1 MRSKEG
7 LVFFFILLFLLSS
20 GGCGKEPVAKIGD
33 VAPDFTLPTLEG
45 QEITLGQYKEK
56 NIFLLFWTQGCVFC
70 QTRSIILVNDI
81 YTKGQQSGLIVF
93 SINVAESKGDV
104 AQFVRQK
111 GLIYPVLMDRD
122 GSVSRKKFGVYV
134 VPTLFIIGKD
144 GLIKEKVYGHVTEQA
159 LLDFVEP
166 YLKKKD

>member
-1 MRSKEG
+1 MRIKEW
-7 LVFFFILLFLLSS
+7 LAFFFIFISLFSL
-20 GGCGKEPVAKIGD
+20 GGCEKEPVAKIGD

-45 QEITLGQYKEK
+45 QEITLSQLKGE

-93 SINVAESKGDV
+93 SINVAESKGDA
-104 AQFVRQK
+104 AQFVQQK

-122 GSVSRKKFGVYV
+122 GSVSRGKFGVYV

-144 GLIKEKVYGHVTEQA
+144 GLIKEKVYGYLTEQA
-159 LLDFVEP
+159 LLDFVGP

>member
-70 QTRSIILVNDI
+70 QTRSIVLVNDI

>member
-1 MRSKEG
+1 MRRKEW
-7 LVFFFILLFLLSS
+7 LAFFSIFLFLFSL

-33 VAPDFTLPTLEG
+33 VAPNFTLPTLEG
-45 QEITLGQYKEK
+45 QEITLGQFKGK
-56 NIFLLFWTQGCVFC
+56 DIFLLFWTQGCVFC

-104 AQFVRQK
+104 SQFVRQK

-122 GSVSRKKFGVYV
+122 GSVSRKKFDVYV

-144 GLIKEKVYGHVTEQA
+144 GVIKEKVYGYVTEKA

-166 YLKKKD
+166 YVKKRD